1 MMRFSFRKKSTN
13 QGKNPHTSRQSGYL
27 LLETMITIG
36 ILAVGLLG
44 VSAMQLT
51 SLKSGH
57 SAVQKG
63 EAAFLVA
70 AMTDRMR
77 ANTYG
82 VYANNYHNLTR
93 STLLQTGEISN
104 AQERAQY
111 DYDVWRNEIDQL
123 FSLSASPVGSI
134 NCLTTTNCILEISW
148 EDSRANSAL
157 QNEYLKL
164 NDDNALNDRAAPKYK
179 HVVSVVF

>member
-1 MMRFSFRKKSTN
+1 MMPFTF
-13 QGKNPHTSRQSGYL
+13 KNKVNHPVHNNQSGYL

-44 VSAMQLT
+44 ISAMQLT
-51 SLKSGH
+51 SLKNSH
-57 SAVQKG
+57 SAVQRG

-82 VYANNYHNLTR
+82 VYANYYHGLTR
-93 STLLQTGEISN
+93 STVKQTGEISN
-104 AQERAQY
+104 AQERAQF
-111 DYDVWRNEIDQL
+111 DYDVWRDEIDQL
-123 FSLSASPVGSI
+123 FNSSKTPLGSI
-134 NCLTTTNCILEISW
+134 NCLTSTNCVLEISW
-148 EDSRANSAL
+148 DDNRANSDL
-157 QNEYLKL
+157 QNEYLNL
-164 NDDNALNDRAAPKYK
+164 NDNNTLNDRAAPKYK